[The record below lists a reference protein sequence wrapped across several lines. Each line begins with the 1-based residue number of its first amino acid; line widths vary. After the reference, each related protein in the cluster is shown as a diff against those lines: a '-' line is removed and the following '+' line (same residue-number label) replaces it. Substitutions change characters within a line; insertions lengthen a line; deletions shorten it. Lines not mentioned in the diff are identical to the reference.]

1 MSFPSLYINSKENSK
16 FLKRKNIIFKAIQVQ
31 NEYYQKDEQKIQ
43 NEAREISQNLSEEER
58 NQRQKMPEK
67 DIKFLHKKKKK
78 ATVSS

>member
-1 MSFPSLYINSKENSK
+1 M
-16 FLKRKNIIFKAIQVQ
+16 Q

-58 NQRQKMPEK
+58 NQRQKRPEE

-78 ATVSS
+78 ATVSSWT

>member
-58 NQRQKMPEK
+58 NQRQKRPEE